1 MKFSDLHGQVCGEQP
16 PFKFRINR
24 KEELVKG
31 FKCRD
36 YCIAITIQKS
46 TYGEA
51 ENLGKSNSQHC
62 IACQIV
68 NQPASVLRETRL
80 TEATVNR
87 AAEM

>member
-1 MKFSDLHGQVCGEQP
+1 MVKQKTC
-16 PFKFRINR
+16 
-24 KEELVKG
+24 KE
-31 FKCRD
+31 
-36 YCIAITIQKS
+36 
-46 TYGEA
+46 
-51 ENLGKSNSQHC
+51 GKSNSQHC